1 MSTYTALMIL
11 FLFFFTLSIHRTKIF
26 SFKIQFFETV
36 WAHGFRVSAID
47 KLKMPNEIET
57 CTKAS
62 EHQRIYLCTACQNPP
77 EEKRSFVGSFN
88 CFEICV
94 LLVVD
99 VFVFWLVLCIWVE
112 RARSVFLFVG
122 TSSVIIMKY
131 QYSGKAAAVCQLEWN
146 KKKNKTRAQPYDS
159 PDRFVSRSV
168 QNRALR

>member
-1 MSTYTALMIL
+1 MWT
-11 FLFFFTLSIHRTKIF
+11 
-26 SFKIQFFETV
+26 
-36 WAHGFRVSAID
+36 HGFCVSAID

-122 TSSVIIMKY
+122 TSAVIIMKY

-146 KKKNKTRAQPYDS
+146 KKKQNPSTAVRFTRP
-159 PDRFVSRSV
+159 
-168 QNRALR
+168 LRLSLCSKQSSQIKYAPKNI